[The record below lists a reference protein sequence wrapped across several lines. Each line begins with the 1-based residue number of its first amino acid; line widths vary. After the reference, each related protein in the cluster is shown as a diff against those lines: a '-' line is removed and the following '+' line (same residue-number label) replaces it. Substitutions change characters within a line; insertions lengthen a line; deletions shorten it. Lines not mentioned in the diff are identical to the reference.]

1 MNLIY
6 NYNLYIKKNIIF
18 IIIKILNIIQNFLK
32 LYLSIMIDSS
42 YSSDS
47 SDHSHRRKY

>member
-42 YSSDS
+42 YFIDNSY
-47 SDHSHRRKY
+47 HSQSRKY